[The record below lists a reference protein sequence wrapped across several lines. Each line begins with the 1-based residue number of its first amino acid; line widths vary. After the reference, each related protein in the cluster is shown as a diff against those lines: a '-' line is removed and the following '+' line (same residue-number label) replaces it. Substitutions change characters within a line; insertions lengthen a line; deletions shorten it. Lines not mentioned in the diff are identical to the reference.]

1 LQALPDTPE
10 EQAARQALVVL
21 GTVQR
26 WLASPRTTIEA
37 RTAFASVLVPQLV
50 PQLARWMGGQ
60 LCEPVIELANTL
72 AAASESHELKLE
84 MARGTGLIEG
94 D

>member
-1 LQALPDTPE
+1 M
-10 EQAARQALVVL
+10 
-21 GTVQR
+21 
-26 WLASPRTTIEA
+26 
-37 RTAFASVLVPQLV
+37 VPQLV

-60 LCEPVIELANTL
+60 LCEPVIELANAL

-84 MARGTGLIEG
+84 MARDTGLIEG